1 MTRHVDVAVIG
12 GGQAGLATSYEL
24 TRRGLEHVVLD
35 TAPEPGHAWRSRW
48 DSLRLFTPA
57 WFSALPGLPFPGDPD
72 AHPTKDQVAD
82 YLAGYAARFALPV
95 RHGSEVTSVRRADGA
110 FRVETATAAVGAAHV
125 VVATGAFQRPVVPTL
140 GAGAA
145 PEVVQVHTAA
155 YRRPA
160 QIPAGTVLVV
170 GGGNSGLQVAVE
182 LAGAGRRVVV
192 AEGARATRLP
202 QRFLGRDVFRWLDA
216 AGAYDVTPDSRRGRR
231 MRGTQLVI
239 GTSRRSLRQAGV
251 ERRPRLAGLDG
262 TRASFADGTALEVDA
277 VVWATG
283 FRTDHTFVDVERA
296 LDEHGVVRQR
306 AGIGAAPG
314 LWTVGMPWQTTRGSA
329 LLGRVGPDAADV
341 ADRIAGSVAGSAA
354 ASTAGT
360 TAARQRALAG

>member
-1 MTRHVDVAVIG
+1 VTTHVDIAVIG

-24 TRRGLEHVVLD
+24 SRRDLQHVVLD
-35 TAPEPGHAWRSRW
+35 AAPEPGHAWRSRW

-57 WFSALPGLPFPGDPD
+57 WFSALPGMPFPGDPD

-82 YLAGYAARFALPV
+82 YLADYAARLALPV
-95 RHGSEVTSVRRADGA
+95 RHGSEVTAVHRADGA
-110 FRVETATAAVGAAHV
+110 FRVETATGSVSATHV
-125 VVATGAFQRPVVPTL
+125 LVATGAFQRPVVPAL
-140 GAGAA
+140 AAGAA
-145 PEVVQVHTAA
+145 PDVVQVHTAA
-155 YRRPA
+155 YRRPSDL
-160 QIPAGTVLVV
+160 PTGTVLVV

-182 LAGAGRRVVV
+182 LADAGRRVLV
-192 AEGARATRLP
+192 AEGARATHLP
-202 QRFLGRDVFRWLDA
+202 QRFLGRDIFRWLDA

-251 ERRPRLAGLDG
+251 ERRSRLTGLDG
-262 TRASFADGTALEVDA
+262 RRASFADGSALEVDA

-283 FRTDHTFVDVERA
+283 FRTDHDFVDVERA

-306 AGIGAAPG
+306 AGVGAVPG
-314 LWTVGMPWQTTRGSA
+314 LWTVGMPWQSTRGSA
-329 LLGRVGPDAADV
+329 LLGHVGRDAAAL
-341 ADRIAGSVAGSAA
+341 ADRVAASIAGSTA